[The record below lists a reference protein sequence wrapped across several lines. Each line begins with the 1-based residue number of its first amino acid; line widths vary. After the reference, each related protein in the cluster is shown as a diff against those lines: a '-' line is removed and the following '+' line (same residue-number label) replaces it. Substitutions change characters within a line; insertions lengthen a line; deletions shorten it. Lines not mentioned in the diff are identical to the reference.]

1 MRTRSPLRQPA
12 TSVRKTARISR
23 KPLLLPCSI
32 LPAALQWSRH
42 VPFTRKTISFSMDSR
57 QAGESAI
64 LFSTMLYATLK
75 ISLAPEPVDVRFDI
89 ADYVTWTCIELL
101 SLITVSVLYMLW
113 THTTISEPQTDVQNP
128 ATSPAISPL
137 ERTSFDG
144 AGRTASQRTPM
155 LRLPER
161 SKVDFG
167 FLFMSVPKNYRDS
180 LDDGVLTG
188 LLFGPLIATS
198 LLWISLRSASDPTLA
213 ANPLPSAWRVEP
225 PASLAGGLDAYSV
238 TEAIILSRFSV
249 VDLATL
255 CSFIHLLH
263 ICASWWLES
272 RFRVDGSPSADGERR
287 SVPRSEGRRS
297 WYYIVFTFMVSLFTF
312 SVRVASPYMGC
323 GIWQNLNILEAV
335 VASLFFQFAQYIVLR
350 LAHRGFTLGEIGL
363 VCFGGTAL
371 LMELLNI
378 TIARIWPV
386 TTAFIKTYRLPTPLL
401 VFQIALVGGSFLVG
415 FLLAPF
421 LVLSRH
427 IARRPV
433 RRLRHPEE
441 KNRQRRFLALGF
453 YVGALLI
460 VFGLIGIWARWCLG
474 KRDPWLWAF
483 FYLLEGRRPWSR
495 PALLAYWGALGSL
508 SVAGWNRQLARS
520 RRYRNMNEALVVPSS
535 GQSDMAPPS
544 TGAGAP
550 GTTSPNEPIPS
561 VAPSLNQIGLFPNV
575 AHLTQL
581 PNGASS
587 VATDILDAADKHVPT
602 LRLNARRKFFHAL
615 AVVMFVPGI
624 AYDPAF
630 THLAFNVAFALFIFA
645 EYVRYFALYP
655 FGASVHLFMNEF
667 LDSKDSGTAILS
679 HFYLLTGCANALWFE
694 APSQLISYTGVL
706 VLGIGDALASI
717 VGKRIGIH
725 RWSPLT
731 PKTTEGTAAF
741 ALSVVLAAWMLR
753 LCGIAESFSTLRYG
767 VITAIS
773 AVLEALSD
781 QNDNLTLPLYMWSV
795 LVLGDV

>member
-1 MRTRSPLRQPA
+1 
-12 TSVRKTARISR
+12 
-23 KPLLLPCSI
+23 
-32 LPAALQWSRH
+32 
-42 VPFTRKTISFSMDSR
+42 MDSR
-57 QAGESAI
+57 QVGESALLLGTL
-64 LFSTMLYATLK
+64 LFATLK
-75 ISLAPEPVDVRFDI
+75 IRNAPEPIDVRFD
-89 ADYVTWTCIELL
+89 AANYLPWACTELL
-101 SLITVSVLYMLW
+101 ILICASALYMLW
-113 THTTISEPQTDVQNP
+113 THTTLTGPTVDVDSEP
-128 ATSPAISPL
+128 ISPL
-137 ERTSFDG
+137 IRTSFDG
-144 AGRTASQRTPM
+144 PGRGLAQRPWAP
-155 LRLPER
+155 RLPER
-161 SKVDFG
+161 SKTDFG
-167 FLFMSVPKNYRDS
+167 FIFMSVPKNYRDS

-188 LLFGPLIATS
+188 LIFGPLIATS
-198 LLWISLRSASDPTLA
+198 LLYISLRLASNPATA
-213 ANPLPSAWRVEP
+213 SNPLPPTWRIES
-225 PASLAGGLDAYSV
+225 PATLSGGIDAYSV

-255 CSFIHLLH
+255 CSFVHLLH
-263 ICASWWLES
+263 ICGSWWWES
-272 RFRVDGSPSADGERR
+272 RFTVGGTPSPDGERR
-287 SVPRSEGRRS
+287 SVPRSEGRRL
-297 WYYIVFTFMVSLFTF
+297 WYYVLFTVAASLLVF
-312 SVRVASPYMGC
+312 GLRVAFPYFGC

-335 VASLFFQFAQYIVLR
+335 VASLFYQFAQYVVIR
-350 LAHRGFTLGEIGL
+350 LAHRGFTLGETGL
-363 VCFGGTAL
+363 VCFGGTSL

-386 TTAFIKTYRLPTPLL
+386 TTTYIKSYRLPTPLL

-415 FLLAPF
+415 FALAPF

-427 IARRPV
+427 IARRPA
-433 RRLRHPEE
+433 RRLRRPEE

-474 KRDPWLWAF
+474 RRDPWVWAAL
-483 FYLLEGRRPWSR
+483 YVLEGRRPWSR
-495 PALLAYWGALGSL
+495 PALLAYWGALGLL

-520 RRYRNMNEALVVPSS
+520 RRYRSVNDALGGGGS
-535 GQSDMAPPS
+535 GSERDAIVPPS
-544 TGAGAP
+544 GRDTSGAAGGAA
-550 GTTSPNEPIPS
+550 EAVPS

-575 AHLTQL
+575 AQLSQL

-624 AYDPAF
+624 ALDPAF
-630 THLAFNVAFALFIFA
+630 THLAFDVAFALFIFA

-706 VLGIGDALASI
+706 VLGIGDSLASI

-725 RWSPLT
+725 RWTPLT

-741 ALSVVLAAWMLR
+741 ASSVVLAAWMLR
-753 LCGIAESFSTLRYG
+753 LCGIAEAFSTARYAA
-767 VITAIS
+767 IAAIS

-781 QNDNLTLPLYMWSV
+781 QNDNLTLPLYMWSL

>member
-1 MRTRSPLRQPA
+1 
-12 TSVRKTARISR
+12 
-23 KPLLLPCSI
+23 
-32 LPAALQWSRH
+32 
-42 VPFTRKTISFSMDSR
+42 MDSR
-57 QAGESAI
+57 QLAESV
-64 LFSTMLYATLK
+64 LLLGTLLYATLRIK
-75 ISLAPEPVDVRFDI
+75 TAPDPIDVRFDT
-89 ADYVTWTCIELL
+89 ADYLTWTCTELL
-101 SLITVSVLYMLW
+101 LLICGCIAYMIW
-113 THTTISEPQTDVQNP
+113 THTALSGPAVEGDPDPTSPP
-128 ATSPAISPL
+128 ATSPL
-137 ERTSFDG
+137 TRTSFEG
-144 AGRTASQRTPM
+144 PGRGLAQRPWAP
-155 LRLPER
+155 RLPER
-161 SKVDFG
+161 SKADFG
-167 FLFMSVPKNYRDS
+167 FIFMSVPKNYRDS

-198 LLWISLRSASDPTLA
+198 LLYISLRSASNPATA
-213 ANPLPSAWRVEP
+213 ANPLPAAWRIEP
-225 PASLAGGLDAYSV
+225 PATLGNGLDAYSV
-238 TEAIILSRFSV
+238 SEAILMSRLSV

-263 ICASWWLES
+263 VCGSWWLES
-272 RFRVDGSPSADGERR
+272 RFTVGGTPSPDGERR
-287 SVPRSEGRRS
+287 SVPRSEGRRG
-297 WYYIVFTFMVSLFTF
+297 WYYVLFTVATTLLAF
-312 SVRVASPYMGC
+312 VLRVAFPYFGC

-335 VASLFFQFAQYIVLR
+335 VAALFYQFAQYVVIR
-350 LAHRGFTLGEIGL
+350 LAHRGFTLGETGV
-363 VCFGGTAL
+363 VCFGGTSL
-371 LMELLNI
+371 LMELLNV

-386 TTAFIKTYRLPTPLL
+386 TTAYIKTYRLPTPLL

-415 FLLAPF
+415 FALAPF

-427 IARRPV
+427 IARRPA

-453 YVGALLI
+453 YIGAFLI
-460 VFGLIGIWARWCLG
+460 VFGLIGVWARWCLG
-474 KRDPWLWAF
+474 KRDPWVWAA

-495 PALLAYWGALGSL
+495 PALLAYWGVLGLL

-520 RRYRNMNEALVVPSS
+520 RRYRSMNEALTVP
-535 GQSDMAPPS
+535 GAGGVEREAIAPPS
-544 TGAGAP
+544 GRDTS
-550 GTTSPNEPIPS
+550 GTASGGETVPS

-575 AHLTQL
+575 AQLTQL

-602 LRLNARRKFFHAL
+602 LRLNARRKFFHGL

-624 AYDPAF
+624 ALDPAF

-725 RWSPLT
+725 RWTPLT

-741 ALSVVLAAWMLR
+741 ASSVVLAAWLLR
-753 LCGIAESFSTLRYG
+753 LLGIAEPFSTVRYTI
-767 VITAIS
+767 ITAIS

-781 QNDNLTLPLYMWSV
+781 QNDNLTLPLYMWSL
-795 LVLGDV
+795 LVLSDV